1 MMAVFYDDCR
11 WEAVDWSNQSRWTAF
26 IGLPDPRKKVKS
38 AVKFDR
44 KIHLKIKQELDFR
57 ISFLNILY
65 TMTYGCKQTL
75 LDRKIDDSDGPT
87 WISK

>member
-65 TMTYGCKQTL
+65 TMTYGLQT
-75 LDRKIDDSDGPT
+75 DFVGQENRRFWWTYVNK
-87 WISK
+87 